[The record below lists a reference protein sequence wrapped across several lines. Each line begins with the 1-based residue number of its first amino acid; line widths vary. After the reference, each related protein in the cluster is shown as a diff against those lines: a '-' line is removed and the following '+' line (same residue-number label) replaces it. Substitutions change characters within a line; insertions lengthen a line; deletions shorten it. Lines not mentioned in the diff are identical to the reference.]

1 MPRPPSTDADSG
13 PAGQRHFVFHD
24 PGGRRWRTLSVLLL
38 LVGGGVGLLL
48 AVLGVSVALR
58 PQLPALALLG
68 TAPVQERRTFME
80 RVRTVRPDDDAAAPQ
95 VGLAGPASTPN
106 VQAPQLPSAR
116 AVSGAPEVTGFYVN
130 WDDNS
135 FSSLK
140 QHLGSLTELDAEWLH
155 FTSHGLS
162 QDDQV
167 KTAAL
172 LAYLR
177 SQRASGLRVVP
188 LVNNY
193 DGATQSWDSASL
205 ARALSRQVSRTA
217 LEDGLLA
224 YVKQVGGGGL
234 MIDFEQVPETA
245 QHDFVLFMR
254 ELHARTR
261 AAGLRL
267 NVALPLDDDS
277 YPYAAL
283 GEASDRVHLMAY
295 DQHDDGGDSGPVAA
309 QGWLQSTLQTR
320 LADLRAAQT
329 VLDVGN
335 YGYDWTAGQK
345 GGAANVSFQDALTSA
360 QDAGVQ
366 PHLDANSL
374 NPTFRYRDDA
384 GAAHT
389 VWYLDA
395 VSTFDQVQ
403 AARRLGVNQVA
414 LWRMGTEDPRVWQVL
429 NTQALGTPGEL
440 NAGVAARLKPL
451 PYGYDLSY
459 KGTGELLR
467 VVSAPRDGLRAL
479 TFDPARGLITGE
491 RLVQAA
497 SPFVIGRWGK
507 SAPKDIALTF
517 DDGPDPTWTPRLLD
531 ILKANHVP
539 ATFFT
544 VGVQAQ
550 QYPGLLRR
558 EVQEGHEVGSHTFT
572 HPNLSMVSRTQV
584 GLELDATQRL
594 IQSILGRGTLLFR
607 PPFAEDVEPATP
619 EQARVLQQA
628 SELGYTTV
636 GMGVD
641 PEDWAKPGTQVIVRA
656 VLQQVQAGAGQVV
669 LLHDAG
675 GNRAQTVAALP
686 AVIRELRAHGYRL
699 VTVSQ
704 LAGLSRDQVM
714 PQVVGVAAWLTR
726 AGGWGFG
733 LVSGFGLLVAG
744 LFVLGIL
751 LSCLRLAFISVLG
764 LLEASGRR
772 GKDLP
777 PVQTPLTV
785 LVPAYDEA
793 KVINATIASL
803 LSQASGAGGEI
814 RVLVIDDGSSDD
826 TAEVARSAYG
836 EHPRVEIYTVP
847 NGGKASALNH
857 GLRLAQTELVVVID
871 ADTVLVP
878 GALAHLAAHF
888 ADLRVAAVAG
898 NAKVGNRVNL
908 LTRWQALEYIT
919 AQNVERRAMALLN
932 CVSVVPGAIGA
943 WRREVLLSLGGFAT
957 DTLAEDADLTLRV
970 LAAGWRVTYE
980 QRAVALTEAPET
992 VKGFL
997 KQRFRWMYGI
1007 LQATWKQKGAARRGQ
1022 RRLGFVTVPNVLV
1035 FQVLLPLISAL
1046 LDFTMLFSLLWSL
1059 MQTRYHPDSPGL
1071 NGHILAFYLL
1081 FIGIDL
1087 FAAVLAFALEP
1098 GERWSLLL
1106 WLPLQRFFYRQLLYV
1121 VAIRALA
1128 AALRGGAV
1136 GWGKL
1141 ERRGTVKLPLEAD
1154 RSAGD

>member
-1 MPRPPSTDADSG
+1 MPRPVPPT
-13 PAGQRHFVFHD
+13 PQHFVFHD
-24 PGGRRWRTLSVLLL
+24 PGGRRWRTLRAALL
-38 LVGGGVGLLL
+38 LVAACVGLLL

-58 PQLPALALLG
+58 PRLPALALLG
-68 TAPVQERRTFME
+68 VAPLQERRSFME
-80 RVRTVRPDDDAAAPQ
+80 RVRPVLAPQ
-95 VGLAGPASTPN
+95 KAVTQESA
-106 VQAPQLPSAR
+106 VQAPLLPSAH
-116 AVSGAPEVTGFYVN
+116 AVSGTPEVTGFYVN

-140 QHLGSLTELDAEWLH
+140 QHLPGLSELDAEWLH
-155 FTSHGLS
+155 FTAQGLT
-162 QDDQV
+162 QDDPV
-167 KTAAL
+167 KTASL
-172 LAYLR
+172 LAYLHT
-177 SQRASGLRVVP
+177 QKADGLRVVP

-193 DGATQSWDSASL
+193 DGLTQRWDSASL
-205 ARALSRQVSRTA
+205 ARTLHDRAGRRH

-224 YVKQVGGGGL
+224 YVAQVHGGGL
-234 MIDFEQVPETA
+234 MIDFEQVPNAA
-245 QHDFVLFMR
+245 QPDFVTFMR
-254 ELHARTR
+254 ELHARTQ
-261 AAGLRL
+261 ALNLRL
-267 NVALPLDDDS
+267 NIALPLDDDS

-283 GEASDRVHLMAY
+283 GAASDRVHLMAY
-295 DQHDDGGDSGPVAA
+295 DQHDDGGAPGPVAA
-309 QGWLQSTLQTR
+309 QGWLQSTLQVR
-320 LADLRAAQT
+320 LADLKAGQV

-335 YGYDWTAGQK
+335 YGYDWAAGQPR
-345 GGAANVSFQDALTSA
+345 ASNLSFQDALTGA
-360 QDAGVQ
+360 RDAGVK
-366 PHLDANSL
+366 PTLDAGSL
-374 NPTFRYRDDA
+374 NPTFKYQGDT

-429 NTQALGTPGEL
+429 NVPALSAPGGL
-440 NAGVAARLKPL
+440 NAAVAASLRPL

-467 VVSAPRDGLRAL
+467 VVSSPRDGLRAL
-479 TFDPARGLITGE
+479 TFEEKRGLITGE
-491 RLVQAA
+491 KLVRPA

-507 SAPKDIALTF
+507 QSPKDVALTF
-517 DDGPDPTWTPRLLD
+517 DDGPDPTWTPKLLD
-531 ILKANHVP
+531 ILKAAQAP
-539 ATFFT
+539 ATFFV
-544 VGVQAQ
+544 VGLQVQ
-550 QYPGLLRR
+550 QYPALLRR
-558 EVQEGHEVGSHTFT
+558 EVAEGHEIGSHTFT
-572 HPNLSMVSRTQV
+572 HPNLSMVSHTQV
-584 GLELDATQRL
+584 GLELGATQRL
-594 IQSILGRGTLLFR
+594 IQSVLGRGTLLFR

-619 EQARVLQQA
+619 DQARVLQQA

-641 PEDWAKPGTQVIVRA
+641 PEDWAKPGTAQIVQS
-656 VLQQVQAGAGQVV
+656 VLNQVQGGAGQVV

-675 GNRAQTVAALP
+675 GDRAQTVAALP
-686 AVIRELRAHGYRL
+686 AIIRVLRAHGYRL
-699 VTVSQ
+699 VTVSA
-704 LAGLSRDQVM
+704 LAGLSREQVM
-714 PQVVGVAAWLTR
+714 PQVVGVGAWLTR

-733 LVSGFGLLVAG
+733 LVSAFGALVAG

-764 LLEASGRR
+764 VLEASGRR
-772 GKDLP
+772 GNELP

-785 LVPAYDEA
+785 LVPAYNEA

-803 LSQASGAGGEI
+803 LSEASGSLGEV
-814 RVLVIDDGSSDD
+814 RVLVIDDGSSDG
-826 TAEVARSAYG
+826 TAGVARAAYG
-836 EHPRVEIYTVP
+836 EHPRVEIYSVP

-857 GLRLAQTELVVVID
+857 GLRLAHTELVVVID
-871 ADTVLVP
+871 ADTVLLP

-888 ADLRVAAVAG
+888 ADPQVAAVAG

-919 AQNVERRAMALLN
+919 AQNVERRALALLN

-980 QRAVALTEAPET
+980 QRAVALTEAPQT
-992 VKGFL
+992 VNGFL

-1007 LQATWKQKGAARRGQ
+1007 LQATWKQRGAARNGGP
-1022 RRLGFVTVPNVLV
+1022 RRLGLITVPNVLV

-1046 LDFTMLFSLLWSL
+1046 LDTIMLLSLVWSF

-1081 FIGIDL
+1081 FVGIDL
-1087 FAAVLAFALEP
+1087 FAGVLAFALEP

-1141 ERRGTVKLPLEAD
+1141 ERRGTVQVPTGRAGENAAD
-1154 RSAGD
+1154 